1 MPASI
6 FDLGI
11 GPIINASWVLS
22 GLMLLKPLGLA
33 TQIKEL
39 QRNGREVR
47 SKPQLLAVGVHYSW
61 LRGGRVGW
69 RLISQGWVCLKLTVF
84 TTCEVTLTHVLHLH
98 THMRSQW
105 S

>member
-22 GLMLLKPLGLA
+22 GLMLFKPLRLA

-47 SKPQLLAVGVHYSW
+47 SKPQRIYDGGTLLVNE
-61 LRGGRVGW
+61 GRTC
-69 RLISQGWVCLKLTVF
+69 RLASC
-84 TTCEVTLTHVLHLH
+84 
-98 THMRSQW
+98 
-105 S
+105 

>member
-1 MPASI
+1 MRRCAFTLAKLGDTDYTWHTVKMEDAFSGSAGMPASI

-22 GLMLLKPLGLA
+22 GLMLFKALGLA

-47 SKPQLLAVGVHYSW
+47 SKPQHIC
-61 LRGGRVGW
+61 GGRGANV
-69 RLISQGWVCLKLTVF
+69 
-84 TTCEVTLTHVLHLH
+84 
-98 THMRSQW
+98 
-105 S
+105 